1 MEKFLSFFTDILIEA
16 AIKKIA
22 DIYNLEISD
31 VKKAISD
38 SEYPLDLPRMVDE
51 GIYCFRGHDNEI
63 RYENASICLSD
74 KILANPGI
82 AKILLT
88 VICSRIDQWDR
99 EDIHELLSL
108 LRQAICIMEL
118 NPDCYIG
125 LSSCCI
131 DINDLPSEDIPAD
144 LGGKCRIWA
153 MDKKGMCLVGID
165 ADQVM
170 HLDDLKNSF

>member
-1 MEKFLSFFTDILIEA
+1 MDAGILIEG

-22 DIYNLEISD
+22 DIYDLEITY

-38 SEYPLDLPRMVDE
+38 SEYPLDLPKMVDE
-51 GIYCFRGHDNEI
+51 GEYCFRGLDDEI
-63 RYENASICLSD
+63 RYENASICLSN
-74 KILANPGI
+74 KILANPGV
-82 AKILLT
+82 AKILLA

-108 LRQAICIMEL
+108 LRQAIDIMEL

-131 DINDLPSEDIPAD
+131 DINNLPSEDVPAD

-153 MDKKGMCLVGID
+153 MDKNGMCLVGID
-165 ADQVM
+165 ADKIM
-170 HLDDLKNSF
+170 HLDDLRNSF